1 MPSRLII
8 PGATAFS
15 RFLLR
20 EAAEWVAKGG
30 LDGSIGKAAGFRA
43 AHAAPLIDRLLQA
56 LFAQGQQDE

>member
-20 EAAEWVAKGG
+20 EAAGWVGEGG
-30 LDGSIGKAAGFRA
+30 LDGSIGKR
-43 AHAAPLIDRLLQA
+43 QA
-56 LFAQGQQDE
+56 FAQRMQLP

>member
-30 LDGSIGKAAGFRA
+30 LDGGIGKR
-43 AHAAPLIDRLLQA
+43 QA
-56 LFAQGQQDE
+56 TAQRMQLP